1 MKTTPKLRR
10 PKRSSPS
17 SGSAISCAATNPD
30 QWLTLYEDGRVRVH
44 TRNLDTGGKAAFR
57 TLDYRPK
64 LKSDRDAIRR
74 LIWHLNLVAAGHE
87 GKECQVCDCFSRTN
101 QLCRP
106 KVGSSAIVRLR
117 RRPLRDQVTYWR
129 ELCMKENVE
138 RLRLKDAIEVTLRQ
152 NAHLADGDVCTLKLL
167 KDSIREPNREY
178 PEQLST

>member
-106 KVGSSAIVRLR
+106 KG
-117 RRPLRDQVTYWR
+117 RPKVTYWR

>member
-87 GKECQVCDCFSRTN
+87 GKECQVCDCFSRN
-101 QLCRP
+101 EP
-106 KVGSSAIVRLR
+106 
-117 RRPLRDQVTYWR
+117 
-129 ELCMKENVE
+129 
-138 RLRLKDAIEVTLRQ
+138 TLPTEGAAKKQ
-152 NAHLADGDVCTLKLL
+152 
-167 KDSIREPNREY
+167 
-178 PEQLST
+178 

>member
-87 GKECQVCDCFSRTN
+87 GKECQVCDCF
-101 QLCRP
+101 
-106 KVGSSAIVRLR
+106 
-117 RRPLRDQVTYWR
+117 WR